1 MRIHGKNGQ
10 VLMDE
15 TGGSP
20 YTPTALGDMDAFTL
34 DMTTDR
40 AEVTAFGD
48 TNKQRVMGLPDFSG
62 TLGFLWN
69 SQSSPR
75 FFGVVLGGE
84 PAFLRLVP
92 NRLESAFNF
101 QGLANI
107 DGSIN
112 VNAKGEV
119 RGTGKWDAAGNWEM
133 NAA

>member
-10 VLMDE
+10 ILMDE

-34 DMTTDR
+34 DMATDR

-48 TNKQRVMGLPDFSG
+48 VNKQRVTGLPDFSG

-69 SQSSPR
+69 SATSPR
-75 FFGVVLGGE
+75 FFGVVLGGL

-101 QGLANI
+101 EGLANI

-119 RGTGKWDAAGNWEM
+119 RGTGKWDAAGNWSM
-133 NAA
+133 NVA